1 MNARP
6 LVALFVGLVALA
18 LAACGAPAADPAEP
32 ATPVRVA
39 DAWNGPASPAIETSG
54 SVGTKNEMRLSFKVG
69 GVIRRIDVEE
79 GDTVRKGERLAEI
92 ELTEVNAQVEQAAQL
107 ADKAQR
113 DLERGERLYAD
124 QVISLEQLEDLR
136 TQASVARA
144 QAASAQFNR
153 GYSVIVAPADGVV
166 MRKLAEERELV
177 GAGVPVL
184 VVGDQDR
191 GFVVRAALADREIVQ
206 VRLGDAAEIRMDAY
220 PGQVLT
226 GKVSEVSSAAVEGS
240 GMFPVEVRLDS
251 PPAGLVNGLV
261 AKLSIVPSTAKQGSL
276 VYVPIAAVVEGD
288 GDTANVFLVRDGR
301 AVRQA
306 VTIAFI
312 GPDSVAL
319 RTGVTA
325 GETIVTDG
333 ALYLVDGESIAIVKE
348 AAQAVG
354 GVPYV
359 RGRG

>member
-1 MNARP
+1 
-6 LVALFVGLVALA
+6 
-18 LAACGAPAADPAEP
+18 
-32 ATPVRVA
+32 
-39 DAWNGPASPAIETSG
+39 
-54 SVGTKNEMRLSFKVG
+54 
-69 GVIRRIDVEE
+69 
-79 GDTVRKGERLAEI
+79 
-92 ELTEVNAQVEQAAQL
+92 
-107 ADKAQR
+107 
-113 DLERGERLYAD
+113 
-124 QVISLEQLEDLR
+124 
-136 TQASVARA
+136 
-144 QAASAQFNR
+144 
-153 GYSVIVAPADGVV
+153 
-166 MRKLAEERELV
+166 
-177 GAGVPVL
+177 
-184 VVGDQDR
+184 
-191 GFVVRAALADREIVQ
+191 VQ